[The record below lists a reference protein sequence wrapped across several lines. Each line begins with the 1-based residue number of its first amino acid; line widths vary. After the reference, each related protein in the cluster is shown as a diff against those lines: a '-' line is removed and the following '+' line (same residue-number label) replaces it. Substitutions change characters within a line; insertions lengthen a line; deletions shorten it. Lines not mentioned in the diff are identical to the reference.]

1 MGYIKSSYGRCI
13 RFWDGSINGVLAPQG
28 TYTYQM
34 LYTLENGLVSNKTG
48 TLYLLR

>member
-1 MGYIKSSYGRCI
+1 MGYISSSYEDASD
-13 RFWDGSINGVLAPQG
+13 FWDGSINGVLAPQG

-34 LYTLENGLVSNKTG
+34 LYTFGNGLVSNKTG